1 MDKAG
6 MEMDLA
12 IALFVKEQQERAEE
26 EKRARIWEKID
37 PKARIKYTVEELA
50 EGIRKG
56 ELFLYT
62 LKMEFTPR
70 EVLAGR
76 FIMPYIKDFFDMEVD
91 KSEAVILLSNKRKVS
106 ASISDVPCREV
117 AQPLDEWVSQ
127 TKEMMEEKHRR
138 IKPVR
143 KKSLGK
149 MEYFCFTLTTAEG
162 RLYNV
167 AFRLQKGDRLYT
179 GALNCPVE
187 EQEGMGLLL
196 EAIVHIIW
204 EMNGQEGGPED
215 GGN

>member
-127 TKEMMEEKHRR
+127 TKEMMEEKHLR

-149 MEYFCFTLTTAEG
+149 MEYFCFTLP
-162 RLYNV
+162 
-167 AFRLQKGDRLYT
+167 DRKS
-179 GALNCPVE
+179 V
-187 EQEGMGLLL
+187 
-196 EAIVHIIW
+196 V
-204 EMNGQEGGPED
+204 
-215 GGN
+215 

>member
-1 MDKAG
+1 M
-6 MEMDLA
+6 
-12 IALFVKEQQERAEE
+12 
-26 EKRARIWEKID
+26 
-37 PKARIKYTVEELA
+37 EELA

-127 TKEMMEEKHRR
+127 TKEMMEEKHLR

-149 MEYFCFTLTTAEG
+149 MEYFCFTLPTAEG

>member
-76 FIMPYIKDFFDMEVD
+76 FIMPYIKDFLDR
-91 KSEAVILLSNKRKVS
+91 KSVV
-106 ASISDVPCREV
+106 
-117 AQPLDEWVSQ
+117 
-127 TKEMMEEKHRR
+127 
-138 IKPVR
+138 
-143 KKSLGK
+143 
-149 MEYFCFTLTTAEG
+149 
-162 RLYNV
+162 
-167 AFRLQKGDRLYT
+167 
-179 GALNCPVE
+179 
-187 EQEGMGLLL
+187 
-196 EAIVHIIW
+196 
-204 EMNGQEGGPED
+204 
-215 GGN
+215 

>member
-6 MEMDLA
+6 MEMDLS
-12 IALFVKEQQERAEE
+12 IALFVREQRERAEE
-26 EKRARIWEKID
+26 EKRARAWEEID

-56 ELFLYT
+56 EQFLYT
-62 LKMEFTPR
+62 LKMEFAPR

-76 FIMPYIKDFFDMEVD
+76 FTMPYVRDFFDV
-91 KSEAVILLSNKRKVS
+91 EADEPEAIILLSNKRKVS
-106 ASISDVPCREV
+106 VSISDMPCREV

-127 TKEMMEEKHRR
+127 TKEMMAEKHLHIR
-138 IKPVR
+138 PVR
-143 KKSLGK
+143 KKSLGR
-149 MEYFCFTLTTAEG
+149 MEYFCFTLPTAEG

-167 AFRLQKGDRLYT
+167 AFRFQKGDRLYT

-196 EAIVHIIW
+196 EAMVHVMW
-204 EMNGQEGGPED
+204 EMNGQEGGSED